1 MPLLL
6 DGRRALVTG
15 GAGRLGTVIAATLLR
30 EGASVAIADVQ
41 LALLERA
48 RERLRQESRDSSD
61 AHITRLVAALGDM
74 SSADEVARVVDEAEA
89 QLGPLDTLVT
99 CAAVYPNTPVIDM
112 TAAAW
117 DRVFEVN
124 VRGVMLVSR
133 ALARRWIERGTPGA
147 MVHLSSGAARS
158 ARRGAAAY
166 CASKAA
172 LEMVVE
178 VLALELGP
186 HGIRVNAVAPGLVM
200 DDVISAESPDRHAYY
215 NLQLRATPLGRTGA
229 PADIAEAVAFLAS
242 DRSSWTT
249 GATLDVTGGSHCG
262 RSHLDY
268 TQQLAAQRDAPP
280 PAM

>member
-1 MPLLL
+1 MLPLLA
-6 DGRRALVTG
+6 GRRALVTG
-15 GAGRLGTVIAATLLR
+15 GAGRLGSVIAATLLR
-30 EGASVAIADVQ
+30 EGAAVAIADVEPT
-41 LALLERA
+41 LLEHA
-48 RERLRQESRDSSD
+48 RER
-61 AHITRLVAALGDM
+61 VADRSVAVSGFIALLGDT
-74 SSADEVARVVDEAEA
+74 SSEADVERIVARAESE
-89 QLGPLDTLVT
+89 LGPIDTLVT
-99 CAAVYPNTPVIDM
+99 CAAVYPNIPVLEM
-112 TAAAW
+112 EAAAW

-133 ALARRWIERGTPGA
+133 ALGRRWVERGTHGA

-200 DDVISAESPDRHAYY
+200 DDVITSESSGRHEYY
-215 NLQLRATPLGRTGA
+215 NQQLRATPLGRTGA
-229 PADIAEAVAFLAS
+229 PEDIAEAVAFLAC

-249 GATLDVTGGSHCG
+249 GAVLDVTGGSHCG

-268 TQQLAAQRDAPP
+268 TQALAAVREAPGRR
-280 PAM
+280 